1 MHAQLLVRWLFYPP
15 RIPSFA
21 IVVVVVNIIDN
32 VRVVSHSFTLLL
44 RERKL
49 IIIDLLSLKVIGF
62 LARKS
67 YAHAKPTIR
76 GYIQVDEK
84 FDDAVEGGAVGD
96 LPRLGFV
103 RV

>member
-1 MHAQLLVRWLFYPP
+1 MHAQLLVRWLFYPT

-32 VRVVSHSFTLLL
+32 VGVVSHSFTLLL
-44 RERKL
+44 LERKL
-49 IIIDLLSLKVIGF
+49 IIVDLLSLKVIGIM
-62 LARKS
+62 ARKS
-67 YAHAKPTIR
+67 YA

-103 RV
+103 KK

>member
-1 MHAQLLVRWLFYPP
+1 MHAQLLVRWLFYPT

-32 VRVVSHSFTLLL
+32 V
-44 RERKL
+44 
-49 IIIDLLSLKVIGF
+49 IGIM
-62 LARKS
+62 ARKS
-67 YAHAKPTIR
+67 YA

-103 RV
+103 KK